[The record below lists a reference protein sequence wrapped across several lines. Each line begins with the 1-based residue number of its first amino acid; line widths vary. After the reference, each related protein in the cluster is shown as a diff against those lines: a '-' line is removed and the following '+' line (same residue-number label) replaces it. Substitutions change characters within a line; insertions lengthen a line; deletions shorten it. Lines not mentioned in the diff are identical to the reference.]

1 MNFKQLLSDFFEYEL
16 YTIKSH
22 NISITIG
29 TILFIVFTLLITKYG
44 LTFLRKAFI
53 KKASPDAALRLRSVF
68 NFVNYFI
75 YIVVFFFILNVIG
88 LNITMIWTTS
98 AALFVGL
105 GFALQDIFRDII
117 AGIYILFDKT
127 LNIGDVI
134 EINGQVARV
143 KAIHLRCT
151 IVETRNLKDIVIPNR
166 KLIDDIVYNWTHE
179 DPVIR
184 AKIDVGVYIGTDV
197 ELVKSVLLSAVE
209 DNKEVLKK
217 PYPIVF
223 IDQFGESSI
232 RLILYY
238 FIENAFDNDRISS
251 DIRFAID
258 KKFKLNNIS
267 LPVPVLKVDQTAV
280 V

>member
-1 MNFKQLLSDFFEYEL
+1 MNLKLLLSKFLEYEL
-16 YTIKSH
+16 YTSKSL
-22 NISITIG
+22 SITIG
-29 TILFIVFTLLITKYG
+29 TILFIVFTLMITKYG
-44 LTFLRKAFI
+44 LTFLRKTVI
-53 KKASPDAALRLRSVF
+53 KNSPDDVALRLRSVF

-75 YIVVFFFILNVIG
+75 YVIMFFFILNVIG
-88 LNITMIWTTS
+88 LNISMFLTTS

-127 LNIGDVI
+127 LNMGDVI
-134 EINGQVARV
+134 EVNGQVARV

-184 AKIDVGVYIGTDV
+184 ARIDVGVYIGTDV
-197 ELVKSVLLSAVE
+197 ELVKAVLLSAVE
-209 DNKEVLKK
+209 DNIDVLKDPK
-217 PYPIVF
+217 PIVF
-223 IDQFGESSI
+223 IDQFGDSSI
-232 RLILYY
+232 RFILYY

-267 LPVPVLKVDQTAV
+267 LPVPVLKVDQTPVA
-280 V
+280 

>member
-1 MNFKQLLSDFFEYEL
+1 LNLKLLLSKFLEYEL
-16 YTIKSH
+16 YTSKSL
-22 NISITIG
+22 SITIG

-44 LTFLRKAFI
+44 LTFLRKTVI
-53 KKASPDAALRLRSVF
+53 KNSPPDVALRLRSVF

-75 YIVVFFFILNVIG
+75 YVIMFFFILNVVG
-88 LNITMIWTTS
+88 LNISMFLTTS

-127 LNIGDVI
+127 LNMGDVI
-134 EINGQVARV
+134 EVNGQVARV

-184 AKIDVGVYIGTDV
+184 ARIDVGVYIGTDV
-197 ELVKSVLLSAVE
+197 ELVKAVLLSAVE
-209 DNKEVLKK
+209 DNKDVLKN
-217 PYPIVF
+217 PQPIVF
-223 IDQFGESSI
+223 IDQFGDSSI
-232 RLILYY
+232 RFILYY

-258 KKFKLNNIS
+258 KKFKLNNIA
-267 LPVPVLKVDQTAV
+267 LPVPVLKVDQTPVA
-280 V
+280 

>member
-1 MNFKQLLSDFFEYEL
+1 MNLKLLLSKFLEYEL
-16 YTIKSH
+16 YASKSL
-22 NISITIG
+22 SITIG
-29 TILFIVFTLLITKYG
+29 TILFIVFTLMITRYG
-44 LTFLRKAFI
+44 LTFLKKTFI
-53 KKASPDAALRLRSVF
+53 KNSPPDVALRLRSVF

-75 YIVVFFFILNVIG
+75 YVIMFFFILNVIG
-88 LNITMIWTTS
+88 LNISMFLTTS

-127 LNIGDVI
+127 LNMGDVI

-184 AKIDVGVYIGTDV
+184 ARIDVGVYIGTDV
-197 ELVKSVLLSAVE
+197 ELVKAVLLSAVE
-209 DNKEVLKK
+209 DNKDVLKH
-217 PYPIVF
+217 PQPIVF

-232 RLILYY
+232 RFILYY
-238 FIENAFDNDRISS
+238 FIDHAFDNDRISS

-258 KKFKLNNIS
+258 KKFKLNNIA
-267 LPVPVLKVDQTAV
+267 LPVPVLKVDQTPAV
-280 V
+280 

>member
-1 MNFKQLLSDFFEYEL
+1 LNLKLLLSKFLEYEL
-16 YTIKSH
+16 YTSKSL
-22 NISITIG
+22 SITIG
-29 TILFIVFTLLITKYG
+29 TILFIVFTLMITKYG
-44 LTFLRKAFI
+44 LTFLRKTVI
-53 KKASPDAALRLRSVF
+53 KNSPDDVALRLRSVF

-75 YIVVFFFILNVIG
+75 YVIMFFFILNVIG
-88 LNITMIWTTS
+88 LNISMFLTTS

-127 LNIGDVI
+127 LNMGDVI
-134 EINGQVARV
+134 EVNGQVARV

-184 AKIDVGVYIGTDV
+184 ARIDVGVYIGTDV
-197 ELVKSVLLSAVE
+197 ELVKAVLLSAVE
-209 DNKEVLKK
+209 DNIDVLKDPK
-217 PYPIVF
+217 PIVF
-223 IDQFGESSI
+223 IDQFGDSSI
-232 RLILYY
+232 RFILYY

-267 LPVPVLKVDQTAV
+267 LPVPVLKVDQTPVA
-280 V
+280 

>member
-1 MNFKQLLSDFFEYEL
+1 MNIKLLLSKFLEYEL
-16 YTIKSH
+16 YASKS
-22 NISITIG
+22 ISITIG
-29 TILFIVFTLLITKYG
+29 TILFIVFTMMITKYG
-44 LTFLRKAFI
+44 LTFLRKTFI
-53 KKASPDAALRLRSVF
+53 KNSPPDVALRLRSVF

-75 YIVVFFFILNVIG
+75 YVIMFFFILNVVG
-88 LNITMIWTTS
+88 LNISMFLTTS

-127 LNIGDVI
+127 LNMGDVI

-184 AKIDVGVYIGTDV
+184 ARIDIGVYIGTDV
-197 ELVKSVLLSAVE
+197 ELVKAVLLSAVE
-209 DNKEVLKK
+209 DNPDVLKNPK
-217 PYPIVF
+217 PIVF
-223 IDQFGESSI
+223 IDQFGDSSI
-232 RLILYY
+232 RFILYY
-238 FIENAFDNDRISS
+238 FIDHAFDNDRISS

-258 KKFKLNNIS
+258 KKFKLNNIAI
-267 LPVPVLKVDQTAV
+267 PVPVLKVDQTPV
-280 V
+280 L

>member
-1 MNFKQLLSDFFEYEL
+1 M
-16 YTIKSH
+16 
-22 NISITIG
+22 SITIG

-44 LTFLRKAFI
+44 LTFLRKTVI
-53 KKASPDAALRLRSVF
+53 KNSPPDVALRLRSVF

-75 YIVVFFFILNVIG
+75 YVIMFFFILNVVG
-88 LNITMIWTTS
+88 LNISMFLTTS

-127 LNIGDVI
+127 LNMGDVI
-134 EINGQVARV
+134 EVNGQVARV

-184 AKIDVGVYIGTDV
+184 ARIDVGVYIGTDV
-197 ELVKSVLLSAVE
+197 ELVKAVLISAVE
-209 DNKEVLKK
+209 DNKDVLKK
-217 PYPIVF
+217 PQPIVF
-223 IDQFGESSI
+223 IDQFGDSSI
-232 RLILYY
+232 RFILYY

-258 KKFKLNNIS
+258 KKFKLNNIA
-267 LPVPVLKVDQTAV
+267 LPVPVLKVDQTPVA
-280 V
+280 

>member
-1 MNFKQLLSDFFEYEL
+1 MNLKLLLSKFLEYEL
-16 YTIKSH
+16 YTSKSL
-22 NISITIG
+22 SITIG

-44 LTFLRKAFI
+44 LTFLRKTVI
-53 KKASPDAALRLRSVF
+53 KNSPPDVALRLRSVF

-75 YIVVFFFILNVIG
+75 YVIMFFFILNVVG
-88 LNITMIWTTS
+88 LNISMFLTTS

-127 LNIGDVI
+127 LNMGDVI
-134 EINGQVARV
+134 EVNGQVARV

-179 DPVIR
+179 DPIIR
-184 AKIDVGVYIGTDV
+184 ARIDVGVYIGTDV
-197 ELVKSVLLSAVE
+197 ELVKVVLLSAVE
-209 DNKEVLKK
+209 DNKDVLKN
-217 PYPIVF
+217 PQPIVF
-223 IDQFGESSI
+223 IDQFGDSSI
-232 RLILYY
+232 RFILYY

-258 KKFKLNNIS
+258 KKFKLNNIA
-267 LPVPVLKVDQTAV
+267 LPVPVLKVDQTPVA
-280 V
+280 

>member
-1 MNFKQLLSDFFEYEL
+1 MNLKLLLSKFLEYEL
-16 YTIKSH
+16 YASKSL
-22 NISITIG
+22 SITIG
-29 TILFIVFTLLITKYG
+29 TILFIVFTLMITKYG
-44 LTFLRKAFI
+44 LTFLRKTVI
-53 KKASPDAALRLRSVF
+53 KNSPPDVALRLRSVF

-75 YIVVFFFILNVIG
+75 YVIMFFFILNVIG
-88 LNITMIWTTS
+88 LNISMFLTTS

-127 LNIGDVI
+127 LNLGDVI
-134 EINGQVARV
+134 EVNGQVARV

-184 AKIDVGVYIGTDV
+184 ARIDVGVYIGTDV
-197 ELVKSVLLSAVE
+197 ELVKAVLLTAVE
-209 DNKEVLKK
+209 DNKDVLKNPK
-217 PYPIVF
+217 PIVF
-223 IDQFGESSI
+223 IDQFGDSSI
-232 RLILYY
+232 RFILYY

-267 LPVPVLKVDQTAV
+267 LPVPVLKVDQTPVA
-280 V
+280 

>member
-1 MNFKQLLSDFFEYEL
+1 MNLKQLLSAFLEYEL
-16 YTIKSH
+16 YASKSL
-22 NISITIG
+22 SITIG
-29 TILFIVFTLLITKYG
+29 TILFIVFTLLITRYG
-44 LTFLRKAFI
+44 LTFL
-53 KKASPDAALRLRSVF
+53 KKTVIRNSPPDVALRLRSVF

-75 YIVVFFFILNVIG
+75 YVIMFFFILNVIG
-88 LNITMIWTTS
+88 LNISMFLTTS

-127 LNIGDVI
+127 LNMGDVI

-184 AKIDVGVYIGTDV
+184 ARIDVGVYIGTDV
-197 ELVKSVLLSAVE
+197 EVVKAVLLSAVE
-209 DNKEVLKK
+209 DNADVLKK
-217 PYPIVF
+217 PQPIVF
-223 IDQFGESSI
+223 IDHFGDSSI
-232 RLILYY
+232 RFILYY
-238 FIENAFDNDRISS
+238 FIDHAFDNDRISS

-267 LPVPVLKVDQTAV
+267 LPVPVLKVDQTPIV
-280 V
+280 

>member
-1 MNFKQLLSDFFEYEL
+1 MNLKLLLSKFLEYEL
-16 YTIKSH
+16 YTSKSL
-22 NISITIG
+22 SITIG

-44 LTFLRKAFI
+44 LTFLRKTVI
-53 KKASPDAALRLRSVF
+53 KNSPPDVALRLRSVF

-75 YIVVFFFILNVIG
+75 YVIMFFFILNVVG
-88 LNITMIWTTS
+88 LNISMFLTTS

-127 LNIGDVI
+127 LNMGDVI
-134 EINGQVARV
+134 EVNGQVARV

-184 AKIDVGVYIGTDV
+184 ARIDVGVYIGTDV
-197 ELVKSVLLSAVE
+197 ELVKAVLLSAVE
-209 DNKEVLKK
+209 DNKDVLKN
-217 PYPIVF
+217 PQPIVF
-223 IDQFGESSI
+223 IDQFGDSSI
-232 RLILYY
+232 RFILYY

-258 KKFKLNNIS
+258 KKFKLNNIA
-267 LPVPVLKVDQTAV
+267 LPVPVLKVDQTPVA
-280 V
+280 

>member
-1 MNFKQLLSDFFEYEL
+1 MNLKLLLSKFLEYEL
-16 YTIKSH
+16 YASKSL
-22 NISITIG
+22 SITIG
-29 TILFIVFTLLITKYG
+29 TVFFIVFTLMITKYG
-44 LTFLRKAFI
+44 LTFLRKTVI
-53 KKASPDAALRLRSVF
+53 KNSPADVALRLRSVF

-75 YIVVFFFILNVIG
+75 YVIMFFFILNVIG
-88 LNITMIWTTS
+88 LNISMFLTTS

-127 LNIGDVI
+127 LNMGDVI
-134 EINGQVARV
+134 EVNGQVARV

-184 AKIDVGVYIGTDV
+184 ARIDVGVYIGTDV
-197 ELVKSVLLSAVE
+197 ELVKVVLLSAVE
-209 DNKEVLKK
+209 DNKDVLKNPK
-217 PYPIVF
+217 PIVF
-223 IDQFGESSI
+223 IDQFGDSSI
-232 RLILYY
+232 RFILYY

-267 LPVPVLKVDQTAV
+267 LPVPVLKVDQTPVA
-280 V
+280 

>member
-1 MNFKQLLSDFFEYEL
+1 MKLLLSKFLEYEL
-16 YTIKSH
+16 YASKSL
-22 NISITIG
+22 SITIG
-29 TILFIVFTLLITKYG
+29 TILFIVFTLMITKYG
-44 LTFLRKAFI
+44 LAFLRKTVI
-53 KKASPDAALRLRSVF
+53 KNSPPDVALRLRSVF

-75 YIVVFFFILNVIG
+75 YVIMFFFILNVIG
-88 LNITMIWTTS
+88 LNISMFLTTS

-127 LNIGDVI
+127 LNLGDVI
-134 EINGQVARV
+134 EVNGQVARV

-184 AKIDVGVYIGTDV
+184 ARIDVGVYIGTDV
-197 ELVKSVLLSAVE
+197 EVVKAVLLSAVE
-209 DNKEVLKK
+209 DNKDVLKNPK
-217 PYPIVF
+217 PIVF
-223 IDQFGESSI
+223 IDQFGDSSI
-232 RLILYY
+232 RFILYY

-267 LPVPVLKVDQTAV
+267 LPVPVLKVDQTPV

>member
-1 MNFKQLLSDFFEYEL
+1 
-16 YTIKSH
+16 
-22 NISITIG
+22 
-29 TILFIVFTLLITKYG
+29 
-44 LTFLRKAFI
+44 
-53 KKASPDAALRLRSVF
+53 
-68 NFVNYFI
+68 
-75 YIVVFFFILNVIG
+75 
-88 LNITMIWTTS
+88 
-98 AALFVGL
+98 VGL

-127 LNIGDVI
+127 LNMGDVI

-184 AKIDVGVYIGTDV
+184 ARIDVGVYIGTDV
-197 ELVKSVLLSAVE
+197 EVVKAVLLSAVE
-209 DNKEVLKK
+209 DNKDVLKHPK
-217 PYPIVF
+217 PIVF

-232 RLILYY
+232 RFILYY
-238 FIENAFDNDRISS
+238 FIDNAFDNDRISS

-258 KKFKLNNIS
+258 RKFKLNNIA
-267 LPVPVLKVDQTAV
+267 LPVPVLKVDQTPV

>member
-1 MNFKQLLSDFFEYEL
+1 M
-16 YTIKSH
+16 
-22 NISITIG
+22 SITIG
-29 TILFIVFTLLITKYG
+29 TILFIVFTLMITKYG
-44 LTFLRKAFI
+44 LAFLRKTVI
-53 KKASPDAALRLRSVF
+53 KNSPPDVALRLRSVF

-75 YIVVFFFILNVIG
+75 YVIMFFFILNVIG
-88 LNITMIWTTS
+88 LNISMFLTTS

-127 LNIGDVI
+127 LNLGDVI
-134 EINGQVARV
+134 EVNGQVARV

-184 AKIDVGVYIGTDV
+184 ARIDVGVYIGTDV
-197 ELVKSVLLSAVE
+197 EVVKAVLLSAVE
-209 DNKEVLKK
+209 DNKDVLKNPK
-217 PYPIVF
+217 PIVF
-223 IDQFGESSI
+223 IDQFGDSSI
-232 RLILYY
+232 RFILYY

-267 LPVPVLKVDQTAV
+267 LPVPVLKVDQTPV